1 MIGYAPTRPPADV
14 TEDGS
19 LAPAARLGAR
29 VLFVASVIIASLGAV
44 IQPVTEPDL
53 WWHLRVGRW
62 ILENWRLPPHDLF
75 TFTVP
80 NHAWV
85 DHEYLTEV
93 LMWLVGSHFGLAGLS
108 VGFGLLTWIG
118 LVLVLLVCR
127 PGHQPYVIV
136 GLALALAAVAGIP
149 NWGPRPQILT
159 FVLASLQLL
168 WLRRFLEGS
177 SRAIYWLPVVMVL
190 WSNLHAG
197 WPVAFLFLGVGLLSE
212 LLHSVR
218 RRGRAEHLW
227 RLRQL
232 ALVAGMCAAAV
243 LINPNGPSVYA
254 YPLETLASPAQQNLI
269 AEWQSPNFHL
279 SVLRAFELM
288 LLLVMAGLA
297 FGRPTVFETLLVLAV
312 AALALES
319 VRHVALFVAAATP
332 VLIATWARVWYR
344 IVGDTR
350 EDAGDTG
357 DTGDAVARR
366 GSRSR
371 RWLSTVTLCVLAVV
385 TAVTVERISVHLQ
398 PQQELTNRLV
408 PVGAARWLG
417 DHPQVGSRMFNQY
430 SWGGYLANRFY
441 PTHNR
446 RVFIFSEGVLMGDD
460 LILRYERVTQLRPD
474 WLRVLDED
482 GIDYVVFDAGS
493 QLDQALALQPQWHLA
508 YRDDTA
514 VIYVR

>member
-1 MIGYAPTRPPADV
+1 VIGYAPTRLPDDA
-14 TEDGS
+14 TEDRS
-19 LAPAARLGAR
+19 LAPAARLGAG
-29 VLFVASVIIASLGAV
+29 VLLVASAVIASLGAV

-62 ILENWRLPPHDLF
+62 ILDNWRLPPHDLF

-108 VGFGLLTWIG
+108 VAFGLLTWIG
-118 LVLVLLVCR
+118 LLLMLLTCR
-127 PGHQPYVIV
+127 PGHQPYLIV
-136 GLALALAAVAGIP
+136 GLAVALAAVAGIP

-159 FVLASLQLL
+159 FVLASLELL

-177 SRAIYWLPVVMVL
+177 SRAVYWLPLVMIL
-190 WSNLHAG
+190 WSNLHGG
-197 WPVAFLFLGVGLLSE
+197 WPVAFVFLGVALVSE
-212 LLHSVR
+212 LLHWFR
-218 RRGRAEHLW
+218 NRGRVEHLE
-227 RLRQL
+227 RARVLTVL
-232 ALVAGMCAAAV
+232 AAVCAVAV

-269 AEWQSPNFHL
+269 AEWQSPNFHM

-288 LLLVMAGLA
+288 LVLVIAGLA
-297 FGRPTVFETLLVLAV
+297 VGRPTVFETLLVLAV
-312 AALALES
+312 AVMALES
-319 VRHVALFVAAATP
+319 ARHVALFVVAATP
-332 VLIATWARVWYR
+332 VLIATWSRAWYR
-344 IVGDTR
+344 VAG
-350 EDAGDTG
+350 DAGRAQDF
-357 DTGDAVARR
+357 VAPR
-366 GSRSR
+366 GSPSR
-371 RWLSTVTLCVLAVV
+371 RWLSAVTLCVLALV
-385 TAVTVERISVHLQ
+385 TAVTFERIAVHLQ
-398 PQQELTNRLV
+398 PQPELTNRLV
-408 PVGAARWLG
+408 PVGAARWLD

-441 PTHNR
+441 PNPNR

-460 LILRYERVTQLRPD
+460 LILRYERVTQLSPD
-474 WLRVLDED
+474 WLRVLDAD

-493 QLDQALALQPQWHLA
+493 PLDQAIALQPRWHLA